1 MSNSLKD
8 AFLNLGSALGHC
20 QENSR
25 SIVDALK
32 RGCSD
37 LAENSEGGG
46 GGSSQDYSTTEHV
59 VGKWVDGT
67 SDVYERTY
75 VLNNIAFAEQ
85 SVDIDTDFPT
95 NNTLISAEGFVLAP
109 GGSAGTSLC
118 GIPGIDNW
126 EVGIHLARPNLVLYA
141 GKQASISTLTGG
153 TLYVTIRYI
162 KTV

>member
-37 LAENSEGGG
+37 LADNAEGGG

-59 VGKWVDGT
+59 VGKWIDGT
-67 SDVYERTY
+67 TDVYEITI
-75 VLNNIAFAEQ
+75 VLDEAVTLVNQSWTSTGKKSGSIDQILNAIAYNYSDNLCVPVIATSKGGSSDDEIAFLQ
-85 SVDIDTDFPT
+85 TR
-95 NNTLISAEGFVLAP
+95 NQNISINAFTV
-109 GGSAGTSLC
+109 
-118 GIPGIDNW
+118 
-126 EVGIHLARPNLVLYA
+126 
-141 GKQASISTLTGG
+141 
-153 TLYVTIRYI
+153 RYT
-162 KTV
+162 KA